1 MITFLRKQRW
11 WLGRIAVLPLH
22 MLGFAL
28 VVFVLVRL
36 IPGDPV
42 AQLLGGQNASPEMI
56 ESARAS
62 LGLSGSIFEQLR
74 DYLGNLATLDFG
86 RSMLTGVPVWQEMT
100 RRLFETI
107 EIAVLAMVGSTALTL
122 VAGFMVVLRPK
133 NPISRLLLPYART
146 AGAVPDFVLGVA
158 GIFLFY
164 TVLHVLPA
172 PVGRYDPLLNAPP
185 KITGFPI
192 LDALLSGD
200 MTLLGSMESHL
211 ALPLVVLV
219 LAYTPLLLK
228 LFIRALEDAVDAP
241 PTRFRIA
248 SGASRR
254 AVMLSI
260 TRRAAPAAVAM
271 LGTLFGF
278 MLGGAVVVEQLFS
291 MPGMGQFGVQAVN
304 TSDRVSLQGFLL
316 LVAAVSLVVF
326 LLVDIVNMMLDPR
339 RRPGR
344 ASRGAA

>member
-1 MITFLRKQRW
+1 MITFLRNQRW

-42 AQLLGGQNASPEMI
+42 AQMLGGQNASPEMI
-56 ESARAS
+56 ASARES

-74 DYLGNLATLDFG
+74 DYLGNLLTLDFG
-86 RSMLTGVPVWQEMT
+86 RSMLTGVPVWEEMT
-100 RRLFETI
+100 RRLYETI
-107 EIAVLAMVGSTALTL
+107 EIAVLAMIGSTALTL

-164 TVLHVLPA
+164 TVLHVIPA
-172 PVGRYDPLLNAPP
+172 PNGRYDPLLNAPP
-185 KITGFPI
+185 KVTGFPI
-192 LDALLSGD
+192 MDALLTGD
-200 MTLLGSMESHL
+200 TTLLTSMATHL
-211 ALPLVVLV
+211 VLPLVVLV

-291 MPGMGQFGVQAVN
+291 MPGMGQFGVNAVN

-316 LVAAVSLVVF
+316 LVAGVSLIVF
-326 LLVDIVNMMLDPR
+326 LLVDIVNMLLDPR

-344 ASRGAA
+344 AAGGVT